1 MNYGGKV
8 TKTGD
13 SKAIRL
19 DSALFK
25 QAPEFELSTSV
36 CASVV
41 GPGCILI
48 TVDTPVDE
56 SANPDPILDGF
67 LSFLSADIQN
77 NYDQLRPLSSDLV
90 ARAKKITAGVT
101 YTDDDFQ

>member
-25 QAPEFELSTSV
+25 QAPEFELSTPV

-48 TVDTPVDE
+48 SIDSQINE
-56 SANPDPILDGF
+56 STNYDPILDGF
-67 LSFLSADIQN
+67 LSFLSADIQS
-77 NYDQLRPLSSDLV
+77 NYDKIQPLSSDLV
-90 ARAKKITAGVT
+90 ALAKKITAGVT
-101 YTDDDFQ
+101 FTDDDFK